1 MADAPGIIVIGGGVA
16 GLATAL
22 KLAPRRVTLISAGRL
37 MRDGSTV
44 LAQGGIAAAIGPD
57 DAPALH
63 ADDTLAAAAGLGD
76 AATAQFVTAGAPSA
90 IEWLVE
96 NGVRFDRDTDGAIA
110 LGREA
115 AHGRSRIVHANG
127 DRTGF
132 EVMRALTA
140 AVRSSPSIDVIENT
154 RAQALLREGNGR
166 VVAVQVADEGGSAV
180 LPASAVVLATGGVG
194 GLYAHTT
201 NPLGNVGSGLA
212 LAARAGAAL
221 RDLEFVQFHPTAI
234 DVGRDP
240 MPLATEAL
248 RGAGARL
255 VDAAGDD
262 VMAGIDGGAL
272 AARDV
277 VASTIYAKTSRGQR
291 VYLELPEALMPTLGE
306 RFPGLVS
313 LCAESGI
320 DLATRRVPVR
330 AAVHYHMGGVWT
342 DLRGR
347 TSLAGLWACGEV
359 ASTGLHGANR
369 LASNSLLEGLV
380 FAGAIARDIEGQ
392 MPRSSGVPQMPP
404 PIGRSGMLGLRRLM
418 DERVGVVRHEA
429 GLSRA
434 VREIAPIVLQGEADD
449 ESLVALMIAVQA
461 LARRESRGS
470 HRRSDWPQR
479 MAEAQSQMT
488 TLSSVTAMAREIAET
503 IAAE

>member
-16 GLATAL
+16 GLAAAL
-22 KLAPRRVTLISAGRL
+22 KLAPRRVTLITAGRL
-37 MRDGSTV
+37 LSDGSTV
-44 LAQGGIAAAIGPD
+44 LAQGGIAAAIGAN
-57 DAPALH
+57 DAPELH
-63 ADDTLAAAAGLGD
+63 AGDTLAAAAGLGD
-76 AATAQFVTAGAPSA
+76 AATADFVTTAAPAA
-90 IEWLVE
+90 IDWLVA
-96 NGVRFDRDTDGAIA
+96 NGVRFDRDADGAIA

-132 EVMRALTA
+132 EVMRALTE
-140 AVRSSPSIDVIENT
+140 AVRNSPAIDVIEGT
-154 RAQALLREGNGR
+154 RALALLRDGNGR
-166 VVAVQVADEGGSAV
+166 VVAVRVADARGSAV

-255 VDAAGDD
+255 VDADGGD

-277 VASTIYAKTSRGQR
+277 VASTIYARTSRGGR
-291 VYLELPEALMPTLGE
+291 VYLELPEALMPALGE

-313 LCAESGI
+313 LCAETGI

-380 FAGAIARDIEGQ
+380 FAEAVARDIDGQ
-392 MPRSSGVPQMPP
+392 MPGATRPAEKLNA
-404 PIGRSGMLGLRRLM
+404 IGRESVPGLRRLM
-418 DERVGVVRHEA
+418 DELVGVVRHEA

-434 VREIAPIVLQGEADD
+434 VREIAPTVLRGGADEA
-449 ESLVALMIAVQA
+449 SVVALMIAVQA
-461 LARRESRGS
+461 LERRESRGS

-479 MAEAQSQMT
+479 MAEAQSQVT
-488 TLSSVTAMAREIAET
+488 TLAEITARAREIAET